1 MVTMVK
7 PDRARRSVIGS
18 MRGREDALTI
28 HARPPT
34 NALPAWDNGGA
45 PTQRRAL
52 ATDIELDGR
61 GFRTEM
67 IEVPCRLG
75 VQIVI
80 AGSGPRFD
88 DEDA

>member
-1 MVTMVK
+1 MES
-7 PDRARRSVIGS
+7 DRARRSVIGS
-18 MRGREDALTI
+18 MRGREDALTVY
-28 HARPPT
+28 ARSPT

-52 ATDIELDGR
+52 ASDIELDSR

>member
-7 PDRARRSVIGS
+7 CDRARRSTIVG
-18 MRGREDALTI
+18 MREWEDVLTVY
-28 HARPPT
+28 ARPPT

-52 ATDIELDGR
+52 ATDIELDSR

-67 IEVPCRLG
+67 VEVPCRLG